1 MNTARIRN
9 AASEIERLSNA
20 LAWLREHGANLNH
33 RDRDSFE
40 AFVRVHRASALTGAD
55 EANKQLSAMARL
67 QIQDLV
73 NLAIVDAENTI
84 EMHRSALREECA

>member
-1 MNTARIRN
+1 MNTARIIH
-9 AASEIERLSNA
+9 AAREIERLTIA
-20 LAWLREHGANLNH
+20 VVWLREHSGGFNH
-33 RDRDSFE
+33 RDKDSFE
-40 AFVRVHRASALTGAD
+40 AFVRVHRASALPGAD